1 MHSNTDHGDSGNTR
15 SDRKQDVFEERWTHL
30 LLNWINLCIQPKV
43 LVQEINQNALLD
55 IISKYHED
63 ICDGD
68 SDRKLLCS
76 EDIEAFIKFN
86 YPDLGLSNLAKHD
99 TQRKQCI
106 MASILLYRCCVSSR
120 SVAVDDICGHLD
132 LFEQELLLMF
142 CEKLG
147 ATDVTVANV
156 EAAVTGALT
165 SISAVSCT
173 EHNSK
178 LSLEVKA
185 KDEEDTSDSPIHES
199 NSTIASQLPKIAGIA
214 PKTVTVLQSSIV
226 PDSSRDVS
234 HYSESLSSF
243 GSLDSLKVYNVQK
256 EKRGVKFQEFQVYTS
271 SSSEGSKCQP
281 VCSCTA
287 CDKAKKGCGDTGDTS
302 KCGKQVKRCLRKE
315 REIPFNTSK
324 WFKIIGIMVAI
335 GILFAVVLIPF
346 IQKPAPPKKHKAP
359 PPPTPLKH
367 NTTAKR
373 KISTTGGEPTSSRE
387 PTAEEDFQEWECRD
401 HLCQKVY
408 QGHEHMHFF
417 KSLSRCTLLCIGPL
431 LWPWPI
437 GYTSFSNTITAFA
450 KSRTDYKFKEVMSVV
465 VHQYLAEAFKLFLA
479 DLERLERIDLH
490 SSNKNRTQ
498 DLEPLQLV
506 IEMHVNKDADP
517 RIRLDTDEAY
527 TLKIATT
534 ESQLKVEIQS
544 ASFAGIRHGLETL
557 SQLIYLDQAT
567 GHLITLSQVV
577 IKDAP
582 TYKYRGLMIDTGRNY
597 IPVPDLMRTI
607 DAMSSVKFN
616 TFHWRISD
624 STSFP
629 WLLPDYPELFEYG
642 AYDRSLIYTTEDVR
656 TIVSRAG
663 IRGIRVLLEVSAPGP
678 VGRAW
683 SWTTASACQQ
693 TRKNTTQ
700 CDKELCRRL
709 KMKRSAFDILENIYF
724 TILQLTK
731 VDDIFHMSDSVFSF
745 IECYYIVDSRE
756 GFLSQA
762 LDRLRV
768 ANKGLLPAL
777 PIIWYTEHL
786 TKTLEAEPWHG
797 LGVQLNEW
805 QNNPVGDFLTHYKVI
820 HSSKWDLS
828 CEMKYH
834 RCMKYKT
841 WQELYKWRQWRTL
854 EVFNIEGGEVTLWT
868 DMVDGTNLDTH
879 LWPRA
884 AAVAERLWSD
894 SVANYST
901 GGREILRLDAQRWRL
916 LLRSV
921 KVQPVWPIWCTFNPR
936 DCLERIQ

>member
-1 MHSNTDHGDSGNTR
+1 MLVKCKNGDSKEALCKDKCETPSKVLQFLRQVKECFDGTYEEEYTCWPPAICMIIISLVEIVLFCYDAAHGSTR
-15 SDRKQDVFEERWTHL
+15 AGGPMAKIFIYDPHKRHEAWRFLTYMFVHVGVVHL
-30 LLNWINLCIQPKV
+30 LVNLLVQLFLGVPLEMVHRWWRVSLVYLAGVAAGSLATSLTDPHVYLAGASGGVYALIAAHIATIIMNWSEMEFAIIQLLVFVLLAAVDVGTAVYDRYWGAGVQNIGYVAHLAGAVAGECSALTGLARDCVGLAVTWVRHAEHWLRRPPGGSGRCDVGNAEHWLTSPTWRERSLV

-86 YPDLGLSNLAKHD
+86 YPDLGL
-99 TQRKQCI
+99 
-106 MASILLYRCCVSSR
+106 
-120 SVAVDDICGHLD
+120 
-132 LFEQELLLMF
+132 
-142 CEKLG
+142 
-147 ATDVTVANV
+147 
-156 EAAVTGALT
+156 
-165 SISAVSCT
+165 
-173 EHNSK
+173 
-178 LSLEVKA
+178 
-185 KDEEDTSDSPIHES
+185 
-199 NSTIASQLPKIAGIA
+199 
-214 PKTVTVLQSSIV
+214 
-226 PDSSRDVS
+226 
-234 HYSESLSSF
+234 
-243 GSLDSLKVYNVQK
+243 
-256 EKRGVKFQEFQVYTS
+256 
-271 SSSEGSKCQP
+271 
-281 VCSCTA
+281 
-287 CDKAKKGCGDTGDTS
+287 
-302 KCGKQVKRCLRKE
+302 
-315 REIPFNTSK
+315 
-324 WFKIIGIMVAI
+324 
-335 GILFAVVLIPF
+335 
-346 IQKPAPPKKHKAP
+346 
-359 PPPTPLKH
+359 
-367 NTTAKR
+367 
-373 KISTTGGEPTSSRE
+373 SRE

-805 QNNPVGDFLTHYKVI
+805 QNNPVGDFLTHYKLI
-820 HSSKWDLS
+820 LTRTCGH
-828 CEMKYH
+828 E
-834 RCMKYKT
+834 
-841 WQELYKWRQWRTL
+841 RQR
-854 EVFNIEGGEVTLWT
+854 
-868 DMVDGTNLDTH
+868 
-879 LWPRA
+879 
-884 AAVAERLWSD
+884 
-894 SVANYST
+894 
-901 GGREILRLDAQRWRL
+901 
-916 LLRSV
+916 
-921 KVQPVWPIWCTFNPR
+921 
-936 DCLERIQ
+936 